1 MSKRSVAFMMLEAG
15 ATVPRLGEQA
25 YICNKSCQLARGTPM
40 MREAVPE
47 KVPAEDNEDPQEEF
61 DKAHS

>member
-1 MSKRSVAFMMLEAG
+1 MMLEAS
-15 ATVPRLGEQA
+15 AMVPRLGEQA
-25 YICNKSCQLARGTPM
+25 YICNKSYQLARGTPM